1 MRTHPLARRYAR
13 ALFGL
18 AQAAGKTGPVLEE
31 LRAFAGFLQQNRRI
45 KAFLMSPEVEKKPKQ
60 AVVQEL
66 LENRATPLLSHFV
79 QLLVEKGR
87 QDYLSQII
95 DAYGE
100 LYDQSVGRVRA
111 QVYSAVPLEAAQLE
125 QIRQQ
130 VARYLKAEV
139 LLESRIDTAILG
151 GVIIKFAGV
160 VIDGSLRHQLNQL
173 RQELRQVKTA
183 ATL

>member
-18 AQAAGKTGPVLEE
+18 AQETDKTGPVLEE
-31 LRAFAGFLQQNRRI
+31 LKSFTAFLQQNRRI

-66 LENRATPLLSHFV
+66 LENRATPLFSHFI

-87 QDYLSQII
+87 QDYLGQIVA
-95 DAYGE
+95 AYGE
-100 LYDQSVGRVRA
+100 LYDQSIGRVRA
-111 QVYSAVPLEAAQLE
+111 QVYSAVPLEAAQME
-125 QIRQQ
+125 QIRQE

-139 LLESRIDTAILG
+139 LLENRVDAAILG
-151 GVIIKFAGV
+151 GVIIQFAGV

-183 ATL
+183 AL